1 MWIIGQHGAYYVRI
15 PTKRNGG
22 KVYLTI
28 PVRVTSLAQ
37 IPAGWALYR
46 DLPNYPNFVGMAALL
61 QEGIDNWLGSPS
73 GWSEGDMA
81 TVVDDGNG
89 SYDVTDM
96 TYGQTIT
103 IGHPIPLESAAVW

>member
-1 MWIIGQHGAYYVRI
+1 VVIGQHGAYYVRI
-15 PTKRNGG
+15 PTKGNGS

-28 PVRVTSLAQ
+28 PVTVTSLAQ
-37 IPAGWALYR
+37 IPTGWALYQ